1 MHLGKNLPL
10 SNPLSKQS
18 TFSSLDSNLTQST
31 GRASPFL
38 SHLILHKAVYW
49 KVLKL
54 TIFPY
59 NSFFFPSLLF
69 RLEHSEGKRLGCP
82 WLHLR
87 VRGSILLRWLLES
100 LLIHFYLVYNS
111 TSLSKIPE
119 QRLYPPLSVSL
130 PSATFSNVI
139 WLPGNWPWWAY
150 LHHRTWQTPQ
160 LTTSPPQSSWLNSDL
175 PLRRSLQT
183 LPY

>member
-1 MHLGKNLPL
+1 MLGKNLPL

-59 NSFFFPSLLF
+59 NSFFFSYSPFQVGAQRRKEIGLPLTPP
-69 RLEHSEGKRLGCP
+69 EG
-82 WLHLR
+82 
-87 VRGSILLRWLLES
+87 SWLLTAQMAS
-100 LLIHFYLVYNS
+100 GVPADSFLLGL
-111 TSLSKIPE
+111 
-119 QRLYPPLSVSL
+119 
-130 PSATFSNVI
+130 
-139 WLPGNWPWWAY
+139 
-150 LHHRTWQTPQ
+150 
-160 LTTSPPQSSWLNSDL
+160 
-175 PLRRSLQT
+175 
-183 LPY
+183 